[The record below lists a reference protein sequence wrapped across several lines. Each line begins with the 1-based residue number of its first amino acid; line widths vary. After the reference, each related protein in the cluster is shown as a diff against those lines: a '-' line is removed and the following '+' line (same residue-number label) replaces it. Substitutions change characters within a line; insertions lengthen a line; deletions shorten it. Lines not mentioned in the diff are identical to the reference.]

1 MINTNHSFFATTAR
15 RAKTLGQAGL
25 LALMCTACGGGSDG
39 GPGGSS
45 LGAAAGSGD
54 FLVQDAPIPG
64 LLAFQATVTDL
75 YLEHMGGGSTVNLL
89 PSPVDVEFLGLQG
102 TLGWLSSLEAVPE
115 GTFSGLRLVFGPGS
129 YTARANDGADVAVLA
144 VAEEL
149 LVEFSVPQIVDGS
162 GYHRFEVDLN
172 LADSLEGD
180 LGAPPLSFDP
190 VGTVIAGDGQLATGI
205 DEIKGVIS
213 GFDPANLA
221 FVMDAFVDDDYLL
234 PLGPVTVTV
243 NSSTLVF
250 QENGLS
256 FGSLVDF
263 FAAMTMGQTAVE
275 VHGLLGANRVVSAVK
290 VEIEDQD
297 AGATAGSKVKIE
309 GLVTALVPGVSFD
322 LTIREIEGAE
332 AVATPVLAGATTL
345 TVTFDVSTRFFSE
358 DVLLPDSSML
368 ALGQEV
374 KVEFSG
380 FSSAPYPADK
390 IEIEDAFPQFEGT
403 ITDVSGLPNSLTI
416 NLILLDPA
424 VLSGQV
430 ASASIAVVVDLSGS
444 GLTLDTDGEPDMA
457 GVTLLAGLEIEVEGT
472 VSGDAASPTIL
483 AVHAEVEPGKLK
495 DALVAT
501 VDQLTSSFTVTGATI
516 KDPFGGGLVGGN
528 LSVLI
533 DPVCVF
539 DGGVES
545 EAQFFA
551 AFAALGP
558 GEVLEVEVK
567 GLATGTPGELI
578 AYELKARVE
587 TP

>member
-1 MINTNHSFFATTAR
+1 
-15 RAKTLGQAGL
+15 
-25 LALMCTACGGGSDG
+25 MCTACGGGSDG

>member
-1 MINTNHSFFATTAR
+1 
-15 RAKTLGQAGL
+15 
-25 LALMCTACGGGSDG
+25 MCTACGGGSDG

-444 GLTLDTDGEPDMA
+444 GLTLDTDDQPDMA

-501 VDQLTSSFTVTGATI
+501 VDQSTSSFTVTGATI

>member
-1 MINTNHSFFATTAR
+1 
-15 RAKTLGQAGL
+15 
-25 LALMCTACGGGSDG
+25 MCTACGGGSDG

-483 AVHAEVEPGKLK
+483 AVHTEVEPGKLK

>member
-1 MINTNHSFFATTAR
+1 
-15 RAKTLGQAGL
+15 
-25 LALMCTACGGGSDG
+25 MCTACGGGSDG

-358 DVLLPDSSML
+358 DVLLPDSSVL

>member
-1 MINTNHSFFATTAR
+1 
-15 RAKTLGQAGL
+15 
-25 LALMCTACGGGSDG
+25 MCTACGGGSDG

-551 AFAALGP
+551 AFVALGA
-558 GEVLEVEVK
+558 GEALEVEVK

>member
-1 MINTNHSFFATTAR
+1 
-15 RAKTLGQAGL
+15 
-25 LALMCTACGGGSDG
+25 
-39 GPGGSS
+39 
-45 LGAAAGSGD
+45 
-54 FLVQDAPIPG
+54 

>member
-1 MINTNHSFFATTAR
+1 LINTNHSFFATTAR

>member
-1 MINTNHSFFATTAR
+1 VATA
-15 RAKTLGQAGL
+15 
-25 LALMCTACGGGSDG
+25 
-39 GPGGSS
+39 
-45 LGAAAGSGD
+45 
-54 FLVQDAPIPG
+54 
-64 LLAFQATVTDL
+64 
-75 YLEHMGGGSTVNLL
+75 
-89 PSPVDVEFLGLQG
+89 
-102 TLGWLSSLEAVPE
+102 
-115 GTFSGLRLVFGPGS
+115 
-129 YTARANDGADVAVLA
+129 
-144 VAEEL
+144 
-149 LVEFSVPQIVDGS
+149 
-162 GYHRFEVDLN
+162 
-172 LADSLEGD
+172 
-180 LGAPPLSFDP
+180 
-190 VGTVIAGDGQLATGI
+190 I

-213 GFDPANLA
+213 GFDPANFA

-444 GLTLDTDGEPDMA
+444 GLTLDTDDQPDMA

-501 VDQLTSSFTVTGATI
+501 VDQSTSSFTVTGATI